1 MYTITRK
8 NRIKE
13 QLQLCYADGTV
24 ALTADVD
31 LNVDESAGRV
41 NKAYE
46 ALGMAQNALQKNTE
60 SAQLK
65 EAYGNTVTAFFA
77 VIFGEETAGKIVE
90 FYEGRWT
97 EMLLDLFPF
106 INNEI
111 MPKIRAASADRKAQL
126 LEAAKLAKQGNRAQR
141 RRMR

>member
-1 MYTITRK
+1 MYQVTRK

-13 QLQLCYADGTV
+13 QLQLCHANGDI
-24 ALTADVD
+24 ALTLDVD
-31 LNVDESAGRV
+31 LNVDQIAGRA

-46 ALGMAQNALQKNTE
+46 VLGIAQNVLQKNPN
-60 SAQLK
+60 SAEAMK
-65 EAYGNTVTAFFA
+65 AYGAAVLSVFT
-77 VIFGEETAGKIVE
+77 VIFGETGATQILE
-90 FYEGRWT
+90 FYENNYN

-126 LEAAKLAKQGNRAQR
+126 IEAARQAKSMNR
-141 RRMR
+141 RRPFRS